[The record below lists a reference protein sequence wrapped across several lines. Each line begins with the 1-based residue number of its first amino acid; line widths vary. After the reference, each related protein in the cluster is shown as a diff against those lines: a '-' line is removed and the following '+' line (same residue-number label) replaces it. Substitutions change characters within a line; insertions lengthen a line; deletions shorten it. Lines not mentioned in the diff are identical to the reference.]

1 MIVLSLDIGGT
12 HLRIGAIDQGGT
24 VLKCEK
30 LPTAS
35 VIHSG
40 NVLSDLS
47 AFVRSFSAGLSVD
60 AIAIGFPATLDR
72 SRRVVVQAPNI
83 PFMENLPVCDDLQ
96 KEFSVPVFA
105 ERDVT
110 FSLLY
115 DVEKYRLPK
124 EGMICGIYFGTGI
137 GNAILLDGK
146 PLTGRHGTAGELGHI
161 PVPGCGIPCGC
172 GNAGCMEA
180 FAGGK
185 ALVRLQ
191 KERYP
196 DTPVGEIFTR
206 HRRDQH
212 LLDVIDGMAVS
223 VATEVNILDPDYIL
237 LGGGVLNMSDFPRSV
252 LEEQIIKHVRK
263 PLPCR
268 ELNLIFTE
276 DEPEKSVLGGAVY
289 ARRNLEDGSDPLESN
304 VAASFPSFIN
314 GL

>member
-24 VLKCEK
+24 VLKFEK
-30 LPTAS
+30 LSTAS
-35 VIHSG
+35 VIRSG

-115 DVEKYRLPK
+115 DVEKYQLPK

-191 KERYP
+191 KALYP

-206 HRRDQH
+206 HHHDQP

-237 LGGGVLNMSDFPRSV
+237 LGGGVLNMPDFPRSV
-252 LEEQIIKHVRK
+252 LKEQIIKRSIEKVSSS
-263 PLPCR
+263 
-268 ELNLIFTE
+268 
-276 DEPEKSVLGGAVY
+276 PEQGNWK
-289 ARRNLEDGSDPLESN
+289 
-304 VAASFPSFIN
+304 
-314 GL
+314 